1 MFELRIAISAQKQIK
16 KLKRIYQSAI
26 ISALKEIKED
36 PALSK
41 PLSRELTGRF
51 TFHISTYRIVYKI
64 KAKDK
69 VINVLKVE
77 HRSKVYQ

>member
-1 MFELRIAISAQKQIK
+1 MFKLHISKSAQKQIK
-16 KLKRIYQSAI
+16 KLKRIYQSAV

-41 PLSRELTGRF
+41 PLSQELTGKF
-51 TFHISTYRIVYKI
+51 TFHISVYRILYKI
-64 KAKDK
+64 NYKDR
-69 VINVLKVE
+69 VINILKID